1 MEDIKNTS
9 FEDDGLEAK
18 LWEYIDGFSNA
29 EERSAVERLIAENAA
44 WKTKYHELLEIHQSI
59 NLVELEQP
67 SLRFTK
73 NVMEEIARL
82 HINPAAKQYINN
94 KVIWGIGAFFLTV
107 IVAFLVYGLS
117 QIDWST
123 PGNLNSSV
131 VDKIVDA
138 DYSKM
143 FNNTFVNIFM
153 MLNVVLGLM
162 LFDRY
167 LSNKKKKLMENT

>member
-1 MEDIKNTS
+1 MNDLNEIETR
-9 FEDDGLEAK
+9 

-29 EERSAVERLIAENAA
+29 EEKSVVEKLIAENAE
-44 WKTKYHELLEIHQSI
+44 WKAKYHELLEVHQSI
-59 NLVELEQP
+59 NLVELEEP

-123 PGNLNSSV
+123 PSNVNNGVL
-131 VDKIVDA
+131 DKIADA

-143 FNNTFVNIFM
+143 FNNTFVNVFM

-167 LSNKKKKLMENT
+167 LNNKKKKLMEEA

>member
-1 MEDIKNTS
+1 MNDLNEMEVR
-9 FEDDGLEAK
+9 
-18 LWEYIDGFSNA
+18 LWEYIDGFSNDTEKNA
-29 EERSAVERLIAENAA
+29 IQKLIAENAE
-44 WKTKYHELLEIHQSI
+44 WKAKYHELLEVHRSI

-82 HINPAAKQYINN
+82 HINPAARQYINN
-94 KVIWGIGAFFLTV
+94 KVIWGIGAFFVTV

-123 PGNLNSSV
+123 PTNVDSGVL
-131 VDKIVDA
+131 DKIADA

-143 FNNTFVNIFM
+143 FNNTFVNVFM

-167 LSNKKKKLMENT
+167 LNNKKKKLMEEA

>member
-1 MEDIKNTS
+1 MNDLNEI
-9 FEDDGLEAK
+9 EAR
-18 LWEYIDGFSNA
+18 LWEYIDGFSDA
-29 EERSAVERLIAENAA
+29 GEKSAVEKLVAENAE
-44 WKTKYHELLEIHQSI
+44 WKAKYHELLEVHQSI
-59 NLVELEQP
+59 NLVELEEP

-123 PGNLNSSV
+123 PSNVNSGV
-131 VDKIVDA
+131 LDKIADA

-143 FNNTFVNIFM
+143 FNNTFVNVFM

-167 LSNKKKKLMENT
+167 LNDKKKKLMKEA